1 MEFGI
6 AVSLGGGVTLVVE
19 VALGEVALGDGAT
32 DVVSAR
38 VTVVDSPTV
47 SAGDDRAVHRTQAN
61 ASRAKARSMAVIQ

>member
-6 AVSLGGGVTLVVE
+6 AVSLGGGVTLVV
-19 VALGEVALGDGAT
+19 EVALGDGAT

-61 ASRAKARSMAVIQ
+61 ASRAKQRSMAVIQ

>member
-6 AVSLGGGVTLVVE
+6 AVSLGDGATLVV
-19 VALGEVALGDGAT
+19 EVALGDGAT